1 MRKFL
6 LTFFAVSLWCY
17 TVGYTSEGHFI
28 HRDQFYSLD
37 INDLKKNPSPFY
49 SGVQEFNEKWS
60 KDIRKHKIANKKE
73 NRNILVASLYVFY
86 DDKYQDIE
94 VKEIDKIFFSGW
106 LPTEKDDERAFCLG
120 SAYKNYPLFKDST
133 DIFKLKKTLTKPLS
147 NIIETKLPSFKYGG
161 LYTDTFIYKLI
172 QDFGMRSIDFEF
184 SGSDSSSVYNHQ
196 NHAHTEQAFFSYIE
210 HSLPKEKA
218 FLRKDVPKSVLVN
231 MVSYLPIC
239 DTGFCLTAINSLISP
254 ESNVFKKTF
263 LKKIMPN
270 FYELYNQEFESMR
283 EKRDQNKIK
292 CKDIYDQ
299 QCLLETNRVIA
310 ETEMDD
316 REQNKLIYKQ
326 EYDEWCKKEDEA
338 YQLNYNVLSK
348 LIDDI
353 HINVLFTSSNL
364 PSVNNLDFINQNQM
378 LFKAYN

>member
-1 MRKFL
+1 MGRAL
-6 LTFFAVSLWCY
+6 LTFFTISLWCC

-37 INDLKKNPSPFY
+37 ISDLKKNPSPFY
-49 SGVQEFNEKWS
+49 SAVQEFNEKWS
-60 KDIRKHKIANKKE
+60 KDIRNYKITNKKE

-86 DDKYQDIE
+86 DDKYQEIE
-94 VKEIDKIFFSGW
+94 VREIDKIFFSGW
-106 LPTEKDDERAFCLG
+106 LPTDKDDEKAFCLG

-133 DIFKLKKTLTKPLS
+133 DIFKLKKTPSKSLS
-147 NIIETKLPSFKYGG
+147 NVIESKLSSLKYEG

-172 QDFGMRSIDFEF
+172 QDFGMRNIDFEF

-210 HSLPKEKA
+210 HSLLREKA

-254 ESNVFKKTF
+254 ENNVFKKTF

-270 FYELYNQEFESMR
+270 FYELYNQEFEFMR
-283 EKRDQNKIK
+283 EKRDQNKIN
-292 CKDIYDQ
+292 CKNIYDQ

-326 EYDEWCKKEDEA
+326 QYDELCKKADET
-338 YQLNYNVLSK
+338 YQLDYNSLSK
-348 LIDDI
+348 VMDDI

-364 PSVNNLDFINQNQM
+364 PPVNYLDFINQNQM